1 MTKTLPIS
9 EAREQLRALVEQA
22 SRTMGRVII
31 TRNGKPEA
39 VLMGYDEYE
48 SWVETL
54 DTLADPD
61 EMEAIREG
69 EADVRA
75 GNVVSFEEAFG
86 KPQGTPREGLKIHM
100 ELTERELTLLKALA
114 EGQTLKEIAKSL
126 HVSVQSVEALRDSV
140 THKLGLDLVHGAM
153 HDHDPQSVSGLKRSV
168 AELEKHVAAQTRK
181 PIKAGR

>member
-9 EAREQLRALVEQA
+9 EAREHLPALVERA

-54 DTLADPD
+54 DTLADPG

-75 GNVVSFEEAFG
+75 GDVVSFEEAFG
-86 KPQGTPREGLKIHM
+86 EPQGAAREARKVRLEM
-100 ELTERELTLLKALA
+100 TDLERSLIQALA
-114 EGQTLKEIAKSL
+114 YGQTSKDIAQSL
-126 HVSVQSVEALRDSV
+126 HIPVKSVEALKASV
-140 THKLGLDLVHGAM
+140 AHKLGIDRDTG
-153 HDHDPQSVSGLKRSV
+153 SVSKLAQSV
-168 AELEKHVAAQTRK
+168 AELDKHVAAQTRK
-181 PIKAGR
+181 PVKAGR

>member
-9 EAREQLRALVEQA
+9 EAREHLRALVEQA

-54 DTLADPD
+54 DTLADPG
-61 EMEAIREG
+61 EIEAIREG

-75 GNVVSFEEAFG
+75 GNIVSFEEAFG
-86 KPQGTPREGLKIHM
+86 KPQGAPGDASREARKVRVEMTDL
-100 ELTERELTLLKALA
+100 ERYLIQALA
-114 EGQTLKEIAKSL
+114 YGQTSKDIAQSL
-126 HVSVQSVEALRDSV
+126 HIPVKSVEALKASV
-140 THKLGLDLVHGAM
+140 AHKLGIDR
-153 HDHDPQSVSGLKRSV
+153 DTRNVSKLAKSV
-168 AELEKHVAAQTRK
+168 AELDKHVAAQTRK
-181 PIKAGR
+181 PVKTGR